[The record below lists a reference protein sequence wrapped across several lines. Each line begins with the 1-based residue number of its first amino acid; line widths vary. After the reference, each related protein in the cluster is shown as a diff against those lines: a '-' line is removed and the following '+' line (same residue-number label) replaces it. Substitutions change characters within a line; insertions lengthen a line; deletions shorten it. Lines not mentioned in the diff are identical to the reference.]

1 MSEVDRY
8 REAATCEGAS
18 NSDRELAI
26 CKALENLC
34 RPLACAD

>member
-8 REAATCEGAS
+8 REAATCGEAS

-26 CKALENLC
+26 FKALEKLC
-34 RPLACAD
+34 WPSA